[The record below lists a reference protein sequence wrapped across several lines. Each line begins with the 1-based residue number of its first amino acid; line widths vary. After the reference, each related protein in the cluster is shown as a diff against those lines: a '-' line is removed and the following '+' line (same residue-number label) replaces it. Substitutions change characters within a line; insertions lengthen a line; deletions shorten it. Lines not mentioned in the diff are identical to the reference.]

1 MSKYQGLINRALKNG
16 FDLSTLPNYNEV
28 KFKQRLYDY
37 FIEKKYFVMEEGE
50 SFFISYNVATD
61 VAEISIMD
69 DTLLITP
76 LEEEGFFDVFMEVM
90 RFITEECEMPS
101 IDEDENT
108 ESYSEETLKK
118 VLDEDDDDSEE
129 MWI

>member
-1 MSKYQGLINRALKNG
+1 MSKHQGLINRALKNG
-16 FDLSTLPNYNEV
+16 FDLTTLPNYKPA

-37 FIEKKYFVMEEGE
+37 FVERKYFVMEEGE
-50 SFFISYNVATD
+50 SFFISYNVASD
-61 VAEISIMD
+61 VAEISIID
-69 DTLLITP
+69 GTLLITP

-90 RFITEECEMPS
+90 KFITSECEEPTAE
-101 IDEDENT
+101 EDET
-108 ESYSEETLKK
+108 TDSYSEETLKK